1 MGPLLYLALLLRGG
15 GGGGTF
21 LLFSS
26 LSPLDLLGRGM
37 LLKAER
43 DRVGDTTD
51 CAEPATTG
59 LLCEGAGRVV
69 TGCEEATEMRC
80 GWWLDD
86 DDDDDADEVEAGCI
100 ELKKAE
106 RAVLLPL
113 LLQ

>member
-26 LSPLDLLGRGM
+26 LSPLDLGRGM
-37 LLKAER
+37 LLKAEQ
-43 DRVGDTTD
+43 DRVGDTTG

-69 TGCEEATEMRC
+69 TGCEEATEMWC
-80 GWWLDD
+80 GWWL
-86 DDDDDADEVEAGCI
+86 DDDDADEVEAGCI

-106 RAVLLPL
+106 RAVSL
-113 LLQ
+113 LLR